1 MVDEQ
6 QNFLKKKWLVKTNDD
21 HFHSE
26 YRCKVCHGG
35 HSHGRI
41 EGKETQ
47 KSSYYPWKMVQSFA
61 RFWAK
66 QTVSTQQLRRMNF
79 NEVNEI
85 DDFDLYAAP
94 EGDADELEAQPVPNV
109 VAEPPNAAERERW
122 KAKLMHFHKFSGHC
136 STRNLARIVK
146 DANLEP
152 WKVKMAQDFTC
163 PICESLRPGE
173 FQVVM
178 CLLLQLM
185 LSLDLGKLLDLTLPN
200 GSFQAS
206 TRRSSFC

>member
-6 QNFLKKKWLVKTNDD
+6 QNFLRKKWLVKTNDE

-26 YRCKVCHGG
+26 YRCKGCHRG
-35 HSHGRI
+35 HSHGGI

-94 EGDADELEAQPVPNV
+94 EGDADELEAQPLPNV
-109 VAEPPNAAERERW
+109 VAEPPNAQGKTNRVPKQGGIQIAFAEAQNPDI
-122 KAKLMHFHKFSGHC
+122 AKTNFVEG
-136 STRNLARIVK
+136 
-146 DANLEP
+146 
-152 WKVKMAQDFTC
+152 
-163 PICESLRPGE
+163 
-173 FQVVM
+173 
-178 CLLLQLM
+178 
-185 LSLDLGKLLDLTLPN
+185 
-200 GSFQAS
+200 
-206 TRRSSFC
+206 RRA